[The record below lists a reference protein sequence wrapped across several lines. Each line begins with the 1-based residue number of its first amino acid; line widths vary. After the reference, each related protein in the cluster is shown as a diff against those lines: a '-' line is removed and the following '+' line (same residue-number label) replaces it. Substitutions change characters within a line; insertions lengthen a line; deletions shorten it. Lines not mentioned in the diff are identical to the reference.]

1 MSPVSAPPLKL
12 MLAPPTTS
20 VKLPVM
26 FGPNITG
33 LVGFGALVG
42 MEGHGAFRTRY
53 VHGDGL
59 RIDSNGLFKTDAIAD
74 FNASFSDFVYGSSST
89 VQPDALRL
97 LPCIKI

>member
-1 MSPVSAPPLKL
+1 MDVR
-12 MLAPPTTS
+12 
-20 VKLPVM
+20 
-26 FGPNITG
+26 PNIAG
-33 LVGFGALVG
+33 QVGFGALVG

-53 VHGDGL
+53 VQGDGL
-59 RIDSNGLFKTDAIAD
+59 LRDSRGLFKTDAIAD